1 MDSALRLEHMKTPKY
16 LKVRTT
22 WWDVDPKDDA
32 QVDAAPDEIQL
43 KLVGVPFSM
52 IGNENNFDLDNNIPM
67 VVPNS
72 FVQQLDAKPS
82 WVLP

>member
-1 MDSALRLEHMKTPKY
+1 MDSSLRIEHMKTPKY
-16 LKVRTT
+16 LKGPAT
-22 WWDVDPKDDA
+22 WWDIDPKDDA
-32 QVDAAPDEIQL
+32 QVDEGPDEIQL

-52 IGNENNFDLDNNIPM
+52 IGNANNFDLDSDIPM
-67 VVPNS
+67 VEPNS

>member
-1 MDSALRLEHMKTPKY
+1 MDSSLRIEHTKTPKY
-16 LKVRTT
+16 LKGPAT
-22 WWDVDPKDDA
+22 WWDIDPKDDA
-32 QVDAAPDEIQL
+32 QVDEVLDEIQL

-52 IGNENNFDLDNNIPM
+52 IGNANNFDLDRDIPM
-67 VVPNS
+67 VEPNA